1 MNYAVRK
8 VLGSEIPV
16 PVRWP
21 LTAIATN
28 FAALSVFMTFF
39 GTWLVGPLKA
49 TAGQA
54 SAAFMLAG
62 AAGMAGGY
70 LGGRLTDRIGPRP
83 VAVTGST
90 LQVACA
96 AALLLPALQV
106 WSACAVLVIMTFL
119 QPLRNVAQRI
129 ALVESVPGEERD
141 GVFAAY
147 RLVVSVGT
155 LAGPLLGSGL
165 VSVGWWA
172 LHLEA
177 VVICLISLGCVMR
190 LPTPAKEPKM
200 TRVTKVTKAAIQTT
214 KTKKVETRPH
224 SAVFGDIRLYGLM
237 LATISAWTVVYTY
250 ETVLP
255 IVLSQSH
262 GLSPSDWGRVYAL
275 GPALVVLFQ
284 LRIARWI
291 AGFSPTFRLAAGTV
305 LMGAAFLTLMIQA
318 TLGAVLVL
326 TVAFIVGNMIWG
338 PASEQAALRLAPE
351 GHQGTYLGMMSSSI
365 WLGSALAPGLG
376 LPLRENF
383 GDTGLW
389 IAVLSIALLS
399 AASYLLTNRLAHTPG
414 GCRKKLLGGRGV
426 GRG

>member
-16 PVRWP
+16 PARWP

-54 SAAFMLAG
+54 SAAFMVAG
-62 AAGMAGGY
+62 AAGIAGGY
-70 LGGRLTDRIGPRP
+70 IGGRLTDRIGPRP
-83 VAVTGST
+83 VAVTGSA
-90 LQVACA
+90 LQVSCT

-106 WSACAVLVIMTFL
+106 WSACAVLVVMTFL

-165 VSVGWWA
+165 VGVGWWA
-172 LHLEA
+172 LHLEV

-190 LPTPAKEPKM
+190 LPIPTKAPKTP
-200 TRVTKVTKAAIQTT
+200 RVTKTAVKITNTKQE
-214 KTKKVETRPH
+214 ETRPI
-224 SAVFGDIRLYGLM
+224 SVIFADIRLYGLM

-262 GLSPSDWGRVYAL
+262 GMSPSDWGRVYAL

-326 TVAFIVGNMIWG
+326 TVAFIIGNMIWG

-351 GHQGTYLGMMSSSI
+351 GHQGAYLGVMSSSI

-376 LPLRENF
+376 LPLREHF

-399 AASYLLTNRLAHTPG
+399 AASHLLTNGLAHTPG
-414 GCRKKLLGGRGV
+414 SRRKATPRFDRGV
-426 GRG
+426 GR

>member
-16 PVRWP
+16 PARWP

-49 TAGQA
+49 TAGQT

-83 VAVTGST
+83 VAVTGSA

-106 WSACAVLVIMTFL
+106 WSACAVLVVVTFL

-129 ALVESVPGEERD
+129 ALVESVSGEERD

-165 VSVGWWA
+165 VGVGWWA
-172 LHLEA
+172 LHLEV
-177 VVICLISLGCVMR
+177 VVICLISLGCVMH
-190 LPTPAKEPKM
+190 LPTSTVPKTLRA
-200 TRVTKVTKAAIQTT
+200 TRTAVQITKNKQAG
-214 KTKKVETRPH
+214 TRPI

-291 AGFSPTFRLAAGTV
+291 AGFSPTFCLTAGTI

-326 TVAFIVGNMIWG
+326 TLAFIIGNMIWG

-351 GHQGTYLGMMSSSI
+351 GHQGAYLGVMSSSI

-376 LPLRENF
+376 LPLREHF

-389 IAVLSIALLS
+389 IAVLSIAVLS
-399 AASYLLTNRLAHTPG
+399 AASYLLTNRFAEVIHPRPARASRSLRTPD
-414 GCRKKLLGGRGV
+414 L
-426 GRG
+426 